1 MSLPERHL
9 SGIGQCLDGHMKI
22 TLPSRKITGLGTLAL
37 VISLLV
43 SLLVPSAQAATY
55 SLPNAPTNVTS
66 YLGAKGVVVRWTPG
80 ADVDPGVTGYVVSA
94 GAGSCP
100 IFVPAKNNNVVTM
113 PVVTGQPAGT
123 PVVQAVNAY
132 GFSKPAA
139 SKKSYTAAELATVS
153 SSNNKAVQVLQ
164 LSDLHGA
171 IEVGGSF
178 GAPLLVSNWNADR
191 KANTATVAFTSGDNI
206 GAAPPISTE
215 FEEIPTIETL
225 NAMKLDAGAFGNHE
239 HDRNLAHVQK
249 IIGASDFQWVV
260 SNYDEGSLSVLK
272 SGTKQ
277 TKTFTIIERG
287 GLKIGVVGSNT
298 PETIEQVF
306 PGNLDYTDASGAKK
320 TITINPGVTG
330 INQAIVDAKAAGA
343 DIVIALL
350 HQGWQ
355 ENADGVAKGVLN
367 TMAAQVKGA
376 AAIYGGHSHQTF
388 ASVIPGSPRV
398 APVVIGQTRNAG
410 VEYTRT
416 QICMKFGKVVGQSIE
431 HVLKAASATINTGT
445 LSTVTTQDV
454 AAAALVKKYKDQLS
468 TKLDIKI
475 GQVSGVFPRGGSP
488 AVERSGETPM
498 GNFMA
503 DLMRSKYKTDFAI
516 QNGGGIRDT
525 FPAKTYIPAATG
537 LVRTGTGP
545 LDVTLGD
552 AFTVFP
558 FGNQIAT
565 TVVTGANLWK
575 ALENGVG
582 GNYPGDGRFPQISGF
597 KFTFDASKPIGS
609 RIVEVTKLDGTA
621 IAKDSKEYTLTTL
634 DFVVYGG
641 DGYVNVFSPAQA
653 KVQGALLD
661 VFVDALKADMAAGK
675 VTQVPAADGRIK
687 KVG

>member
-1 MSLPERHL
+1 MN
-9 SGIGQCLDGHMKI
+9 K
-22 TLPSRKITGLGTLAL
+22 TLTSRKIFSWGSIALAT
-37 VISLLV
+37 SLLV
-43 SLLVPSAQAATY
+43 SMLVPTAQANTY

-66 YLGAKGVVVRWTPG
+66 YIGARGIVVKWTPS
-80 ADVDPGVTGYVVSA
+80 ADVAPSVTGYVVSA

-100 IFVPAKNNNVVTM
+100 IFVPARNNSVVTM
-113 PVVTGQPAGT
+113 PVVVGQPAGT

-139 SKKSYTAAELATVS
+139 SNKSYTAEQLATVATS
-153 SSNNKAVQVLQ
+153 SNKAVQVLQ
-164 LSDLHGA
+164 LSDFHGA
-171 IEVGGSF
+171 IDGTSF
-178 GAPLLVSNWNADR
+178 GAALLASNWAADR
-191 KANTATVAFTSGDNI
+191 KANTATVAISSGDNI

-215 FEEIPTIETL
+215 FEELPTIEAL
-225 NAMKLDAGAFGNHE
+225 NLSKLDVSTFGNHE
-239 HDRNLAHVQK
+239 HDRNIDHLNK
-249 IIGASDFQWVV
+249 MIGASDFQWVV
-260 SNYDEGSLSVLK
+260 SNYSEGSLDALK

-277 TKTFTIIERG
+277 AKNYTIIDRG
-287 GLKIGVVGSNT
+287 GVKIGVVGSNT

-306 PGNLDYTDASGAKK
+306 PGNLDYKDASGAKK
-320 TITINPGVTG
+320 TITINPGVAG
-330 INQAIVDAKAAGA
+330 VNAAIAEAKAAGA
-343 DIVIALL
+343 DIVIAAL
-350 HQGWQ
+350 HQGWL
-355 ENADGVAKGVLN
+355 ENADGTAKGLFN
-367 TMAAQVKGA
+367 TLASQIKGA
-376 AAIYGGHSHQTF
+376 AAIYGGHSHQTY
-388 ASVIPGSPRV
+388 ASVIPGNTRV
-398 APVVIGQTRNAG
+398 APTVLGQVRNAG

-416 QICMKFGKVVGQSIE
+416 QICIRSGKVVGQSIQ
-431 HVLKAASATINTGT
+431 HVLRAASASINTSVAAT
-445 LSTVTTQDV
+445 TSTADV
-454 AAAALVKKYKDQLS
+454 ATAAMVKKYKDQLS
-468 TKLDIKI
+468 AKLDVKI
-475 GQVSGVFPRGGSP
+475 GQVSGTFPRGGSP

-498 GNFMA
+498 GNYIA
-503 DLMRSKYKTDFAI
+503 DLMRAKYKTDFAI

-525 FPAKTYIPAATG
+525 FPAKTYVPAATG

-582 GNYPGDGRFPQISGF
+582 GNYPGDGRFPQVSGL
-597 KFTFDASKPIGS
+597 KFSFDASKPIGS

-634 DFVVYGG
+634 DFLIYGG
-641 DGYVNVFSPAQA
+641 DGYLNVFSPSQA

-661 VFVDALKADMAAGK
+661 VFVDALKADMAAKK

>member
-1 MSLPERHL
+1 MNKTL
-9 SGIGQCLDGHMKI
+9 S
-22 TLPSRKITGLGTLAL
+22 SRKIFSLGSLAL
-37 VISLLV
+37 ATSLLV

-80 ADVDPGVTGYVVSA
+80 ADVDPGVIGHVVSA

-100 IFVPAKNNNVVTM
+100 IFVPIRNNSVVTM
-113 PVVTGQPAGT
+113 PVVIGQPAGT

-132 GFSKPAA
+132 GFSKPTA
-139 SKKSYTAAELATVS
+139 SSKSYTAAQLATVAN
-153 SSNNKAVQVLQ
+153 SNNKAVQVLQ

-178 GAPLLVSNWNADR
+178 GAPLLASNWAADR
-191 KANTATVAFTSGDNI
+191 TANAATIAVSSGDNI

-215 FEEIPTIETL
+215 FEELPTIESL
-225 NAMKLDAGAFGNHE
+225 NAAKLDVSVFGNHE
-239 HDRNLAHVQK
+239 HDRNIDHLNK
-249 IIGASDFQWVV
+249 MIGASDFQWVV
-260 SNYDEGSLSVLK
+260 SNYNEGALDVLK

-277 TKTFTIIERG
+277 AKNYTIVERG
-287 GLKIGVVGSNT
+287 GIKIGVVGSNT

-306 PGNLDYTDASGAKK
+306 PGNLDYKDASGAKK
-320 TITINPGVTG
+320 TIVINPGVAG
-330 INQAIVDAKAAGA
+330 INSAIAEAKAAGA
-343 DIVIALL
+343 EVVIAVI
-350 HQGWQ
+350 HQGWL
-355 ENADGVAKGVLN
+355 ENADGVAKGLFN
-367 TMAAQVKGA
+367 SLASQIKGA

-388 ASVIPGSPRV
+388 ASVIPGSSRV
-398 APVVIGQTRNAG
+398 APTVLGQVRNAG

-416 QICMKFGKVVGQSIE
+416 QICMRGGKVVGQSIQ
-431 HVLKAASATINTGT
+431 HVLKAAAPTINTGVV
-445 LSTVTTQDV
+445 STVTTQDV
-454 AAAALVKKYKDQLS
+454 AAAAMVKKYKDQLS
-468 TKLDIKI
+468 AKLDVKI

-498 GNFMA
+498 GNYIA
-503 DLMRSKYKTDFAI
+503 DLMRAKYKTDFAI

-525 FPAKTYIPAATG
+525 FPAKTYIPANTA

-552 AFTVFP
+552 ALTVYP

-597 KFTFDASKPIGS
+597 KFSFDASKPIGS

-634 DFVVYGG
+634 DFVIYGG
-641 DGYVNVFSPAQA
+641 DGYLNVFTPASA

>member
-1 MSLPERHL
+1 MKTTL
-9 SGIGQCLDGHMKI
+9 S
-22 TLPSRKITGLGTLAL
+22 TRKITGLGILTL
-37 VISLLV
+37 VTSLLV
-43 SLLVPSAQAATY
+43 SLLAPTAQANTF

-80 ADVDPGVTGYVVSA
+80 ADVAPGITGYVVSA

-100 IFVPAKNNNVVTM
+100 IFVPAKAHNVVTM
-113 PVVTGQPAGT
+113 PVVTGQPAGR

-139 SKKSYTAAELATVS
+139 SNKSYTAAELATVS

-178 GAPLLVSNWNADR
+178 GAPLLVSNWDADR
-191 KANTATVAFTSGDNI
+191 KANAATFAFTSGDNI

-215 FEEIPTIETL
+215 FEELPTIETL

-239 HDRNLAHVQK
+239 HDRNLAHLQK
-249 IIGASDFQWVV
+249 VIGASDFQWVV
-260 SNYDEGSLSVLK
+260 SNYNPDSLAVLK

-287 GLKIGVVGSNT
+287 GVKIGVVGANT

-343 DIVIALL
+343 DMVIALL

-355 ENADGVAKGVLN
+355 ENADGVSKGILN
-367 TMAAQVKGA
+367 AMATQIKGA
-376 AAIYGGHSHQTF
+376 AAVYGGHSHQSF

-398 APVVIGQTRNAG
+398 APVVIGQTRNSG

-416 QICMKFGKVVGQSIE
+416 QICMKYGKVVGQSIE
-431 HVLKAASATINTGT
+431 HVLKAAAPTINTGIV
-445 LSTVTTQDV
+445 STVTTQDV

-468 TKLDIKI
+468 AKLDIKI
-475 GQVSGVFPRGGSP
+475 GQVSGVFPRGGTP

-498 GNFMA
+498 GNYIA
-503 DLMRSKYKTDFAI
+503 DLMRAKYKTDFVI

-525 FPAKTYIPAATG
+525 FPAKTYIPANTA
-537 LVRTGTGP
+537 LVRTGSGP

-552 AFTVFP
+552 ALAVFP

-565 TVVTGANLWK
+565 TVVTGENLWK

-582 GNYPGDGRFPQISGF
+582 GNFPGDGRFAQVSGL
-597 KFTFDASKPIGS
+597 KYTFDSSKPLGS
-609 RIVEVTKLDGTA
+609 RIVSVTKLDGTE

-634 DFVVYGG
+634 DFLIYGG
-641 DGYVNVFSPAQA
+641 DGYLNVFTPSQA

>member
-1 MSLPERHL
+1 MSLPKRHV
-9 SGIGQCLDGHMKI
+9 SEIEYCLDKAMKQ
-22 TLPSRKITGLGTLAL
+22 TLISRKFTGFGALATA
-37 VISLLV
+37 IALLV
-43 SLLVPSAQAATY
+43 SLLIPTAQANTY

-66 YLGAKGVVVRWTPG
+66 YIGARGVVVKWTPG
-80 ADVDPGVTGYVVSA
+80 ADVAPGVTGYVVSA

-100 IFVPAKNNNVVTM
+100 IFVPAKNNSVVTM
-113 PVVTGQPAGT
+113 PIVEGQPGGT

-139 SKKSYTAAELATVS
+139 SNKSYTAAQLATVAS
-153 SSNNKAVQVLQ
+153 TLNKAVQVLQ

-178 GAPLLVSNWNADR
+178 GAALLTSNWAADR
-191 KANTATVAFTSGDNI
+191 TANKATIAVSSGDNI

-215 FEEIPTIETL
+215 FEELPTIEAL
-225 NAMKLDAGAFGNHE
+225 NAAKLDVSVFGNHE
-239 HDRNLAHVQK
+239 HDRNIDHLNK
-249 IIGASDFQWVV
+249 MIGASDFQWVV
-260 SNYDEGSLSVLK
+260 SNYSEGALDVLK

-277 TKTFTIIERG
+277 AKNYTIIERG
-287 GLKIGVVGSNT
+287 GVKIGVVGSNT

-306 PGNLDYTDASGAKK
+306 PGNLDYKDASGAKK
-320 TITINPGVTG
+320 TIVIAPGVAG
-330 INQAIVDAKAAGA
+330 INSAIAEAKAAGA
-343 DIVIALL
+343 DVVIAVI
-350 HQGWQ
+350 HQGWL
-355 ENADGVAKGVLN
+355 ENADGVSKGLFN
-367 TMAAQVKGA
+367 ELAAQIKGA
-376 AAIYGGHSHQTF
+376 AAIYGGHSHQTY
-388 ASVIPGSPRV
+388 ASVIPGNTRV
-398 APVVIGQTRNAG
+398 APTVLGQVRNAG

-416 QICMKFGKVVGQSIE
+416 QICMKSGKVVGQSIQ
-431 HVLKAASATINTGT
+431 HVLKAAAPTINTGVV
-445 LSTVTTQDV
+445 STVTTQD
-454 AAAALVKKYKDQLS
+454 AAAAAMVKKYKDQLS
-468 TKLDIKI
+468 AKLDVKI
-475 GQVSGVFPRGGSP
+475 GKVSGVFPRGGSP

-498 GNFMA
+498 GNYIA
-503 DLMRSKYKTDFAI
+503 DLMRAKYKTDFAI

-525 FPAKTYIPAATG
+525 FPAKTYVPAATG

-597 KFTFDASKPIGS
+597 KFSFDASKPIGS

-634 DFVVYGG
+634 DFVIYGG
-641 DGYVNVFSPAQA
+641 DGYVNVFSPAKA

-675 VTQVPAADGRIK
+675 VTQVPVVDGRIK

>member
-1 MSLPERHL
+1 MKTTL
-9 SGIGQCLDGHMKI
+9 S
-22 TLPSRKITGLGTLAL
+22 TRKITGLGILTL
-37 VISLLV
+37 VTSLLV
-43 SLLVPSAQAATY
+43 SLLAPTAQANTF

-80 ADVDPGVTGYVVSA
+80 ADVAPGITGYVVSA

-100 IFVPAKNNNVVTM
+100 IFVPAKAHNVVTM
-113 PVVTGQPAGT
+113 PVVTGQPAGR

-139 SKKSYTAAELATVS
+139 SNKSYTAAELATVS

-178 GAPLLVSNWNADR
+178 GAPLLVSNWDADR
-191 KANTATVAFTSGDNI
+191 KANAATVAFTSGDNI

-215 FEEIPTIETL
+215 FEELPTIETL

-239 HDRNLAHVQK
+239 HDRNLAHLQK
-249 IIGASDFQWVV
+249 VIGASDFQWVV
-260 SNYDEGSLSVLK
+260 SNYNPDSLAVLK

-287 GLKIGVVGSNT
+287 GVKIGVVGANT

-343 DIVIALL
+343 DMVIALL

-355 ENADGVAKGVLN
+355 ENADGVSKGILN
-367 TMAAQVKGA
+367 AMATQIKGA
-376 AAIYGGHSHQTF
+376 AAVYGGHSHQSF

-398 APVVIGQTRNAG
+398 APVVIGQTRNSG

-416 QICMKFGKVVGQSIE
+416 QICMRYGKVVGQSIE
-431 HVLKAASATINTGT
+431 HVLKAAAPTINTGIV
-445 LSTVTTQDV
+445 STVTTQDV

-468 TKLDIKI
+468 AKLDIKI
-475 GQVSGVFPRGGSP
+475 GQVSGVFPRGGTP

-498 GNFMA
+498 GNYIA
-503 DLMRSKYKTDFAI
+503 DLMRAKYKTDFVI

-525 FPAKTYIPAATG
+525 FPAKTYIPANTA
-537 LVRTGTGP
+537 LVRTGSGP

-552 AFTVFP
+552 ALAVFP

-565 TVVTGANLWK
+565 TVVTGENLWK

-582 GNYPGDGRFPQISGF
+582 GNFPGDGRFPQVSGL
-597 KFTFDASKPIGS
+597 KYSFDASKPIGS

-621 IAKDSKEYTLTTL
+621 VAKDSKEYTLATL
-634 DFVVYGG
+634 DFLIYGG

-653 KVQGALLD
+653 KVKGALLD

-675 VTQVPAADGRIK
+675 VTQVPVADGRIK

>member
-1 MSLPERHL
+1 MNKTL
-9 SGIGQCLDGHMKI
+9 S
-22 TLPSRKITGLGTLAL
+22 SRKIFSWGSLAL
-37 VISLLV
+37 ATSLLV
-43 SLLVPSAQAATY
+43 SLVVPTAQAATY

-66 YLGAKGVVVRWTPG
+66 YLSSRGVVVKWTPG
-80 ADVDPGVTGYVVSA
+80 VAVEPGVTGHVISA

-100 IFVPAKNNNVVTM
+100 IFVPVGNRSIITM
-113 PVVTGQPAGT
+113 PVVEGQPAGT

-139 SKKSYTAAELATVS
+139 SSKSYTKEQLATVALTT
-153 SSNNKAVQVLQ
+153 NKAVQVLQ

-171 IEVGGSF
+171 IEGTSF
-178 GAPLLVSNWNADR
+178 GAALLTSNWAADR
-191 KANTATVAFTSGDNI
+191 TANAATVSLSSGDNI

-215 FEEIPTIETL
+215 FEELPTIEAL
-225 NAMKLDAGAFGNHE
+225 NLMKLDASVFGNHE
-239 HDRNLAHVQK
+239 HDRNIDHLNK
-249 IIGASDFQWVV
+249 MIGASDFQWVV
-260 SNYDEGSLSVLK
+260 SNYSEGALDVLK

-277 TKTFTIIERG
+277 AKNYAIINRG
-287 GLKIGVVGSNT
+287 GVKIGIVGSNT

-306 PGNLDYTDASGAKK
+306 PGNLDYKDATGAKK
-320 TITINPGVTG
+320 TIVISAGVSG
-330 INQAIVDAKAAGA
+330 INKAIVEAKAAGA
-343 DIVIALL
+343 DLVIAVI
-350 HQGWQ
+350 HQGWL
-355 ENADGVAKGVLN
+355 ENADGVAKGLFN
-367 TMAAQVKGA
+367 TMATQIKGA

-388 ASVIPGSPRV
+388 ASVIKTGASA
-398 APVVIGQTRNAG
+398 APTVLGQVRNAG

-416 QICMKFGKVVGQSIE
+416 QICLRNGAVVGQSIQ
-431 HVLKAASATINTGT
+431 HVLRAASATINTSVA
-445 LSTVTTQDV
+445 STVSTADV
-454 AAAALVKKYKDQLS
+454 ATAAMVKKYKDQLS
-468 TKLDIKI
+468 AKLDVKI
-475 GQVSGVFPRGGSP
+475 GQVSGTFPRGGSP

-498 GNFMA
+498 GNYIA
-503 DLMRSKYKTDFAI
+503 DLMRAKYKTDFAI

-558 FGNQIAT
+558 FGNQVAT

-575 ALENGVG
+575 ALENSVG
-582 GNYPGDGRFPQISGF
+582 GNYPGDGRFAQVSGL
-597 KFTFDASKPIGS
+597 KYSFDSSKPIGS
-609 RIVEVTKLDGTA
+609 RIVSVTKLDGTE

-634 DFVVYGG
+634 DFLIYGG
-641 DGYVNVFSPAQA
+641 DGYLNVFSPASA

-661 VFVDALKADMAAGK
+661 IFVDALKADMAAGK

>member
-1 MSLPERHL
+1 MN
-9 SGIGQCLDGHMKI
+9 K
-22 TLPSRKITGLGTLAL
+22 TLFSRKIFSLGSLAL
-37 VISLLV
+37 ATSLLV
-43 SLLVPSAQAATY
+43 SLLVPSAQANTY
-55 SLPNAPTNVTS
+55 SLPNAPTSVTS
-66 YLGAKGVVVRWTPG
+66 YLGAKGVVVRWVAG
-80 ADVDPGVTGYVVSA
+80 ADVAPGVIGHVVSA

-100 IFVPAKNNNVVTM
+100 IFVPIKNNSVVTM
-113 PVVTGQPAGT
+113 PVVAGQPAGT

-132 GFSKPAA
+132 GFSKPTA
-139 SKKSYTAAELATVS
+139 SSKSYTAAQLATVAS
-153 SSNNKAVQVLQ
+153 SANKAVQVLQ

-178 GAPLLVSNWNADR
+178 GAALLTSNWDADR
-191 KANTATVAFTSGDNI
+191 LANKATIAVSSGDNI

-215 FEEIPTIETL
+215 FEELPTIETL
-225 NAMKLDAGAFGNHE
+225 NAAKLDVSVFGNHE
-239 HDRNLAHVQK
+239 HDRNIDHVNK
-249 IIGASDFQWVV
+249 VIGASDFQWVV
-260 SNYDEGSLSVLK
+260 SNYSEGALDVLK

-277 TKTFTIIERG
+277 AKNYTIVERG
-287 GLKIGVVGSNT
+287 GVKIGVVGSNT

-306 PGNLDYTDASGAKK
+306 PGNLDYKDASGAKR
-320 TITINPGVTG
+320 TIVINPGVAG
-330 INQAIVDAKAAGA
+330 INAAIAEAKAAGA
-343 DIVIALL
+343 DVVIAVI
-350 HQGWQ
+350 HQGWL
-355 ENADGVAKGVLN
+355 ENADGVAKGLFN
-367 TMAAQVKGA
+367 SLASQIKGA

-398 APVVIGQTRNAG
+398 APTVLGQVRNAG

-416 QICMKFGKVVGQSIE
+416 QICMKYGKVVGQSIQ
-431 HVLKAASATINTGT
+431 HVLKAAAPTINTGVV
-445 LSTVTTQDV
+445 STVTTQDV
-454 AAAALVKKYKDQLS
+454 AAAAMVKKYKDQLS
-468 TKLDIKI
+468 AKLDVKI
-475 GQVSGVFPRGGSP
+475 GQVSGTFPRGGSP

-498 GNFMA
+498 GNYIA
-503 DLMRSKYKTDFAI
+503 DLMRAKYKTDFAI

-525 FPAKTYIPAATG
+525 FPAKTYVPAATG
-537 LVRTGTGP
+537 LVRTGAGP

-609 RIVEVTKLDGTA
+609 RITEVTKLDGTA

-634 DFVVYGG
+634 DFVIYGG

>member
-1 MSLPERHL
+1 MSLPKRHV
-9 SGIGQCLDGHMKI
+9 SEIEYCLDKAMKQ
-22 TLPSRKITGLGTLAL
+22 TLISRKFTGFGALATA
-37 VISLLV
+37 IALLV
-43 SLLVPSAQAATY
+43 SLLIPTAQANTY

-66 YLGAKGVVVRWTPG
+66 YIGARGVVVKWTPG
-80 ADVDPGVTGYVVSA
+80 ADVAPGVTGYVVSA

-100 IFVPAKNNNVVTM
+100 IFVPARNSSVVTM
-113 PVVTGQPAGT
+113 PVVDGQPGGT

-139 SKKSYTAAELATVS
+139 SNKSYTAAQLATVATTL
-153 SSNNKAVQVLQ
+153 NKAVQVLQ

-178 GAPLLVSNWNADR
+178 GAALLTSNWAADR
-191 KANTATVAFTSGDNI
+191 TANKATIAVSSGDNI

-215 FEEIPTIETL
+215 FEELPTIESL
-225 NAMKLDAGAFGNHE
+225 NAAKLDVSVFGNHE
-239 HDRNLAHVQK
+239 HDRNIDHLNK
-249 IIGASDFQWVV
+249 MIGASDFQWVV
-260 SNYDEGSLSVLK
+260 SNYSAGALDVLK
-272 SGTKQ
+272 SGSKQ
-277 TKTFTIIERG
+277 AKNYTIIERG
-287 GLKIGVVGSNT
+287 GVKIGVVGSNT

-306 PGNLDYTDASGAKK
+306 PGNLDYKDASGAKK
-320 TITINPGVTG
+320 TIVIAPGVAG
-330 INQAIVDAKAAGA
+330 INSAIAEAKAAGA
-343 DIVIALL
+343 DVVIAVI
-350 HQGWQ
+350 HQGWL
-355 ENADGVAKGVLN
+355 ENADGVSKGLFN
-367 TMAAQVKGA
+367 ELAAQIKGA
-376 AAIYGGHSHQTF
+376 AAIYGGHSHQTY
-388 ASVIPGSPRV
+388 ASVIPGNTRV
-398 APVVIGQTRNAG
+398 APTVLGQVRNAG

-416 QICMKFGKVVGQSIE
+416 QICMKSGKVVGQSIQ
-431 HVLKAASATINTGT
+431 HVLKAAAPTINTGVV
-445 LSTVTTQDV
+445 STVTTQD
-454 AAAALVKKYKDQLS
+454 AAAAAMVKKYKDQLS
-468 TKLDIKI
+468 AKLDVKI
-475 GQVSGVFPRGGSP
+475 GKVSGVFPRGGSP

-498 GNFMA
+498 GNYIA
-503 DLMRSKYKTDFAI
+503 DLMRAKYKTDFAI

-525 FPAKTYIPAATG
+525 FPAKTYVPAATG
-537 LVRTGTGP
+537 LVRTGAGP

-597 KFTFDASKPIGS
+597 KFSFDASKPIGS

-621 IAKDSKEYTLTTL
+621 IAKDAKEYTLTTL
-634 DFVVYGG
+634 DFVIYGG
-641 DGYVNVFSPAQA
+641 DGYVNVFSPARA

>member
-1 MSLPERHL
+1 MT
-9 SGIGQCLDGHMKI
+9 K
-22 TLPSRKITGLGTLAL
+22 TLLSRKIFSWGSLAL
-37 VISLLV
+37 ATSLLV
-43 SLLVPSAQAATY
+43 SLLVPSAQANTF

-66 YLGAKGVVVRWTPG
+66 YLGTKGVVVRWVAG
-80 ADVDPGVTGYVVSA
+80 ADVAPGVIGHVVSA

-100 IFVPAKNNNVVTM
+100 IFVPIKNNSVVTM
-113 PVVTGQPAGT
+113 PVVVGQPAGT

-139 SKKSYTAAELATVS
+139 SNKSYTAAQLATVANS
-153 SSNNKAVQVLQ
+153 GNKAVQVLQ

-178 GAPLLVSNWNADR
+178 GAALLTSNWDADR
-191 KANTATVAFTSGDNI
+191 LANKATIAVSSGDNI

-215 FEEIPTIETL
+215 FEELPTIESL
-225 NAMKLDAGAFGNHE
+225 NAAKLDVSVFGNHE
-239 HDRNLAHVQK
+239 HDRNIDHVNK
-249 IIGASDFQWVV
+249 VIGASDFQWVV
-260 SNYDEGSLSVLK
+260 SNYSEGALDALK
-272 SGTKQ
+272 SGSKQ
-277 TKTFTIIERG
+277 AKNYTIIERG
-287 GLKIGVVGSNT
+287 GVKIGVVGSNT

-306 PGNLDYTDASGAKK
+306 PGNLDYKDASGAKK
-320 TITINPGVTG
+320 TIVINPGVAG
-330 INQAIVDAKAAGA
+330 INAAIAEAKTAGA
-343 DIVIALL
+343 EVVIAVI
-350 HQGWQ
+350 HQGWL
-355 ENADGVAKGVLN
+355 ENADGVAKGLFN
-367 TMAAQVKGA
+367 SLASQIKGA

-388 ASVIPGSPRV
+388 ATVIPGNTRV
-398 APVVIGQTRNAG
+398 APTVLGQTRNAG

-416 QICMKFGKVVGQSIE
+416 QICLRGGKAIGQSIQ
-431 HVLKAASATINTGT
+431 HVLKAAAPTINTGVV
-445 LSTVTTQDV
+445 STVTTQDV
-454 AAAALVKKYKDQLS
+454 AAAAMVKKYKDQLS
-468 TKLDIKI
+468 AKLDVKI
-475 GQVSGVFPRGGSP
+475 GQVSGTFPRGGSP

-498 GNFMA
+498 GNYIA
-503 DLMRSKYKTDFAI
+503 DLMRAKYKTDFAI

-525 FPAKTYIPAATG
+525 FPARTYIPAATG

-597 KFTFDASKPIGS
+597 KYSFDASKPIGS

-634 DFVVYGG
+634 DFLIYGG
-641 DGYVNVFSPAQA
+641 DGYLNVFSPASA

-661 VFVDALKADMAAGK
+661 VFVDALKADMAAKK

>member
-1 MSLPERHL
+1 MN
-9 SGIGQCLDGHMKI
+9 K
-22 TLPSRKITGLGTLAL
+22 TLTSRKIFSWGSLAL
-37 VISLLV
+37 ATSLLV

-66 YLGAKGVVVRWTPG
+66 YLGAKGVVVKWTAG
-80 ADVDPGVTGYVVSA
+80 ATVEPGVTGHVISA

-100 IFVPAKNNNVVTM
+100 IFVPIGNSSVVTM
-113 PVVTGQPAGT
+113 PVVVGQPAGT

-132 GFSKPAA
+132 GFSKPTA
-139 SKKSYTAAELATVS
+139 SNKSYTKEQLATVS
-153 SSNNKAVQVLQ
+153 SSANKAVQVLQ

-171 IEVGGSF
+171 IEVGTSF
-178 GAPLLVSNWNADR
+178 GAPLLASNWAADR
-191 KANTATVAFTSGDNI
+191 AANAATIAVSSGDNI

-215 FEEIPTIETL
+215 FEELPTIESL
-225 NAMKLDAGAFGNHE
+225 NAIKLDVSTMGNHE
-239 HDRNLAHVQK
+239 HDRNIDHLNK
-249 IIGASDFQWVV
+249 MIGASDFQWVV
-260 SNYDEGSLSVLK
+260 SNYSDGALDALK
-272 SGTKQ
+272 SGDKQ
-277 TKTFTIIERG
+277 AKNYTIVERG
-287 GLKIGVVGSNT
+287 GIKIGVVGSNT
-298 PETIEQVF
+298 PETVEQIF
-306 PGNLDYTDASGAKK
+306 PGNLDYKDASGAKK
-320 TITINPGVTG
+320 TIVINPGVVG
-330 INQAIVDAKAAGA
+330 MNKAIAEAKAAGA
-343 DIVIALL
+343 DVVIAVI
-350 HQGWQ
+350 HQGWL
-355 ENADGVAKGVLN
+355 ENADGVAKGLFN
-367 TMAAQVKGA
+367 SLASQIKGA

-388 ASVIPGSPRV
+388 ASVIPGTVRTS
-398 APVVIGQTRNAG
+398 PVVLGQVRNAG

-416 QICMKFGKVVGQSIE
+416 QICMRGGKVVGQSIQ
-431 HVLKAASATINTGT
+431 HVLKAAAATINTGVV
-445 LSTVTTQDV
+445 STVTTQDA

-468 TKLDIKI
+468 AKLDVKI

-498 GNFMA
+498 GNYIA
-503 DLMRSKYKTDFAI
+503 DLMRAKYGTDFAI

-525 FPAKTYIPAATG
+525 FPAKTYVPANTA

-597 KFTFDASKPIGS
+597 KFSFDASKPVGS
-609 RIVEVTKLDGTA
+609 RIVEVTKLDGTP
-621 IAKDSKEYTLTTL
+621 IAKDAKEYTLTTL
-634 DFVVYGG
+634 DFVIYGG

-653 KVQGALLD
+653 KVKGALLD